1 MAQILEGVALARQ
14 TREFLRER
22 VSSIQKTCPT
32 FQPVLKIVQVGARED
47 SSVYV
52 RMKTRAA
59 AETGINCEHINFPPD
74 ISEYELLLAL
84 KQFNDDPSVHGI
96 IVQLPL
102 PAHLDERRITE
113 SVSVEKDVD
122 GFCEGN
128 LGRLAKRGSDP
139 LFVSCT
145 PKGVMEML
153 RHYNISVAGK
163 HAVVIGRSNIVG
175 LPMSL
180 LLEKAN
186 ATVTICHSKTEAIS
200 DIVKTADIVVSAIGS
215 AHFVKADWFKKGAV
229 AIDVGINYI
238 PDSSKKSGYRMTGDI
253 DFENAKEV
261 VSAITPVPGSV
272 GPMTVAM
279 LMQNVVESA
288 IRFKDLSRKRMPSLL
303 PLKLQSPVPSDIDI
317 ARSQTPKF
325 ISDLAN
331 EIGIS
336 KNELE
341 CYGSYKA
348 KVSLDLLK
356 RLTHRRDGHYVVVT
370 GITPTPFG
378 EGKSTLTAGLVQAL
392 SNLNKLAVACVRQPS
407 QGPTFGI
414 KGGAAGGGYSQFF
427 PMEDFNLHLT
437 GDIHAITAATNLL
450 AAAIDTRIFH
460 ENTQSDTAL
469 FKRLTTVKGNKTEF
483 APVMFHRLQKL
494 GIHKRK
500 PEELTDEEKSRF
512 ARLDIDPST
521 ISWNRTLD
529 VNDRFLR
536 KITIGENPTE
546 KGFTRQTGFDLS
558 VASECMSVLAL
569 ATDLRDMRE
578 RLGRMVVASNKQGE
592 PVTADD
598 LGVGGAL
605 VVLLKDAMKPTLMQ
619 TLEGTP
625 ALVHAGPFANI
636 SIGASSIIADKIALK
651 LAGTEP
657 DEDEHKD
664 AGYVVTEAGF
674 ASDIGMEKFMNIKC
688 RTSGHKPDA
697 VVIVATVQALK
708 LHGGGPPVGPGKPI
722 PNEYKNEDVELVRKG
737 CSNLAKHI
745 SNSRKYGL
753 PVVVA
758 INKFASDSE
767 SEISAIREEAIRAG
781 ATDAV
786 VSNHWAEGGK
796 GALDVARAL
805 IHACENEKADFRF
818 LYDLHLPIEK
828 KIEIITK
835 EMYGADGIEMSP
847 LAQER
852 LNRFTEQG
860 YNDLPICIAK
870 TQYSLSADP
879 DLKGAPTNFT
889 VPIRDMRLS
898 AGAGFIYPLAAAIS
912 TIPGLPTKPAYYN
925 IDLDEEG
932 NILGLS

>member
-1 MAQILEGVALARQ
+1 MAQLLEGVALARQ
-14 TREFLRER
+14 TREILRER

-59 AETGINCEHINFPPD
+59 AETGINCEHINYPQH

-84 KQFNDDPSVHGI
+84 KRFNDDPSVHGI

-102 PAHLDERRITE
+102 PSHLDERRITE

-128 LGRLAKRGSDP
+128 LGKLAKRGSEP
-139 LFVSCT
+139 LFVACT
-145 PKGVMEML
+145 PKGVMKIL
-153 RHYNISVAGK
+153 KHYNISVAGK

-186 ATVTICHSKTEAIS
+186 ATVTMCHSKTKAIPE
-200 DIVKTADIVVSAIGS
+200 IVKTADIVVSAVGS
-215 AHFVKADWFKKGAV
+215 AHFVRADWFKEGAV

-279 LMQNVVESA
+279 LMQNVVDSA
-288 IRFKDLSRKRMPSLL
+288 IRCKELARKRMPSLL
-303 PLKLQSPVPSDIDI
+303 PLKIQTPVPSDIDI

-325 ISDLAN
+325 IGDLAS

-341 CYGSYKA
+341 CYGAYKA

-356 RLTHRRDGHYVVVT
+356 RLSHRRDGHYVVVT

-392 SNLNKLAVACVRQPS
+392 SNLDKLAIACVRQPS

-460 ENTQSDTAL
+460 ENTQSDAAL

-483 APVMFHRLQKL
+483 APVMFRRLEKL
-494 GIHKRK
+494 GISKEN
-500 PEELTDEEKSRF
+500 PEELTDGEKSRF

-529 VNDRFLR
+529 TNDRFLR
-536 KITIGENPTE
+536 KITIGENSTE

-569 ATDLRDMRE
+569 ATDLKDMRE
-578 RLGRMVVASNKQGE
+578 RLGKMVVASNKQGD

-605 VVLLKDAMKPTLMQ
+605 VVLLKDAIKPTLMQ

-657 DEDEHKD
+657 DEDETKD

-674 ASDIGMEKFMNIKC
+674 ASDIGMEKFINIKC

-722 PNEYKNEDVELVRKG
+722 PEVYKNEDVELVRKG

-758 INKFASDSE
+758 INKFASDSD
-767 SEISAIREEAIRAG
+767 SEIFAIREEALRAG

-786 VSNHWAEGGK
+786 ISNHWAEGGN
-796 GALDVARAL
+796 GALNVARAL

-818 LYDLHLPIEK
+818 LYDLNLPIEK
-828 KIEIITK
+828 KIEIIAK
-835 EMYGADGIEMSP
+835 EMYGADGIELSP
-847 LAQER
+847 LAREK
-852 LNRFTEQG
+852 LERFTEQG
-860 YNDLPICIAK
+860 YKDLPICIAK

-879 DLKGAPTNFT
+879 ELKGVPNNFT

-925 IDLDEEG
+925 IDLDEDG